1 MDNQNTTP
9 ETENKTPDTQNVF
22 ELAILLGKA
31 LKNDPHLVRM
41 DKARAAYEADATIS
55 TLMMEYEVQ
64 QKAMQNIA
72 SGENF
77 EPEMMEMI
85 QDRINVLYDQIMNHP
100 TYVELNAAQEAV
112 NELMNAVNNTIT
124 FAITGEMPS
133 NCTHD
138 CSTCGGCH

>member
-1 MDNQNTTP
+1 MDHQNT
-9 ETENKTPDTQNVF
+9 TPDTQNVF

-31 LKNDPHLVRM
+31 LKSDPKMQRM
-41 DKARAAYEADATIS
+41 DAARRAYEQDDTVT
-55 TLMMEYEVQ
+55 TLMAEYEVQ

-72 SGENF
+72 TGENF
-77 EPEMMEMI
+77 EPQMMEMI
-85 QDRINVLYDQIMNHP
+85 QNRINELYDQIMNHP

>member
-1 MDNQNTTP
+1 M
-9 ETENKTPDTQNVF
+9 ENNNIDMNNVF
-22 ELAILLGKA
+22 ELAVLLGKA
-31 LKNDPHLVRM
+31 LKDDPRLVRM
-41 DKARAAYEADATIS
+41 DNARKAYEEDASIS

-64 QKAMQNIA
+64 QKAMQNVA
-72 SGENF
+72 GGESF
-77 EPEMMEMI
+77 EPEMLEQI
-85 QDRINVLYDQIMNHP
+85 QNRINELYDQIMSHP
-100 TYVELNAAQEAV
+100 TYVELNASQEAV

>member
-1 MDNQNTTP
+1 MENQ
-9 ETENKTPDTQNVF
+9 NKTPDTPNVF
-22 ELAILLGKA
+22 ELAIVLGKA
-31 LKNDPHLVRM
+31 LKADPRLVRM
-41 DKARAAYEADATIS
+41 ENARKAYEQDDTVT
-55 TLMMEYEVQ
+55 TLMTEYEVQ
-64 QKAMQNIA
+64 QKAMQNVA
-72 SGENF
+72 SAENF
-77 EPEMMEMI
+77 EPQMIEMI
-85 QDRINVLYDQIMNHP
+85 QSRINELYDQIMSHP

>member
-1 MDNQNTTP
+1 MENQ
-9 ETENKTPDTQNVF
+9 NKTPDTQNVF
-22 ELAILLGKA
+22 ELAIVLGKA
-31 LKNDPHLVRM
+31 LKKDPRMVRM
-41 DKARAAYEADATIS
+41 DEARKAYEQDETVS
-55 TLMMEYEVQ
+55 TLIAEYEVQ

-72 SGENF
+72 TGESF
-77 EPEMMEMI
+77 EPQMMEMI
-85 QDRINVLYDQIMNHP
+85 QNRINELYEQIMSHP
-100 TYVELNAAQEAV
+100 VYMELNAAQEAV

>member
-1 MDNQNTTP
+1 MENQ
-9 ETENKTPDTQNVF
+9 NKTPDTQNVF
-22 ELAILLGKA
+22 ELAIVLGKA
-31 LKNDPHLVRM
+31 LKKDPRMVRM
-41 DKARAAYEADATIS
+41 DEARKAYEQDETVS
-55 TLMMEYEVQ
+55 TLIAEYEVQ

-72 SGENF
+72 TGESF
-77 EPEMMEMI
+77 EPQMMEMI
-85 QDRINVLYDQIMNHP
+85 KNRINELYEQIMSHP
-100 TYVELNAAQEAV
+100 VYVELNAAQEAV

>member
-1 MDNQNTTP
+1 M
-9 ETENKTPDTQNVF
+9 ENNNIDTNNVF
-22 ELAILLGKA
+22 ELAVLLGKA
-31 LKNDPHLVRM
+31 LKDDPRLVRM
-41 DKARAAYEADATIS
+41 DNARKAYEEDASIS

-64 QKAMQNIA
+64 QKAMQNVA
-72 SGENF
+72 GGESF
-77 EPEMMEMI
+77 EPEMLEQI
-85 QDRINVLYDQIMNHP
+85 QNRINELYDQIMSHP
-100 TYVELNAAQEAV
+100 TYVELNASQEAV